1 MIKTILVD
9 DHKLFCDG
17 LEKLLTETGEF
28 QVLQKFYNGR
38 DLLENLTKNQHPDLL
53 VLDIEMPGFTG
64 LDAISRIK
72 LNNPAIKIV
81 MLSMHEENVYAK
93 EAFSLGADAY
103 LIKSIESRL
112 LIESLH
118 KVMKGEKLFPYV
130 NKVVK
135 SDSPLS
141 EREEEVLRLI
151 SRGKTSEEIAEKLN
165 ISPLTVKAHRRNM
178 IRKLNAKNSSE
189 LMTKALEQGLL

>member
-1 MIKTILVD
+1 VIKTILVD